1 MTHSLFMCL
10 AVYVIQILFSV
21 IWLKYFN
28 YGPLEYIWRMGTYLK
43 IIKIKRS

>member
-28 YGPLEYIWRMGTYLK
+28 
-43 IIKIKRS
+43 